1 MRRAEESATQKESE
15 CSHLQPPSRI
25 REDGMATDT
34 APAEVPAMVQS
45 RPQSKL
51 VLIVGILV
59 VIIIAQVV
67 ITWLLMPKSPV
78 VAVAAE
84 GAAKPDEP
92 ATAAADADDT
102 TAESPLGSFNC
113 TNTSTPGSTVQI
125 DFKLSAITPK
135 DKVSR
140 LKERVD
146 SHESRL
152 RQTVAKVVRS
162 AKLEDLS
169 EPSLATLRRA
179 LKEEVNRLLRTNIED
194 VVITDFRHLE
204 Q

>member
-1 MRRAEESATQKESE
+1 
-15 CSHLQPPSRI
+15 
-25 REDGMATDT
+25 MATDT
-34 APAEVPAMVQS
+34 ALADAPAAVQS
-45 RPQSKL
+45 KPKSKL

-59 VIIIAQVV
+59 IIVVAQVI
-67 ITWLLMPKSPV
+67 ITWLLMPKAP
-78 VAVAAE
+78 AAAAAE
-84 GAAKPDEP
+84 GAPKAEEP
-92 ATAAADADDT
+92 ANPAGDQDDIS
-102 TAESPLGSFNC
+102 AESPLGDFNC
-113 TNTSTPGSTVQI
+113 TNTSTPGATVQV
-125 DFKLSAITPK
+125 DFKLSAITSK

-140 LKERVD
+140 LKEKVD
-146 SHESRL
+146 AYGSRL

-162 AKLEDLS
+162 AKLEDLT